1 MACKVPPLTEA
12 VTATGQSK
20 RGAEQAAAE
29 KTLAL
34 LRPANRDQ
42 PA

>member
-1 MACKVPPLTEA
+1 MEA

-34 LRPANRDQ
+34 LRLAHRDQ

>member
-1 MACKVPPLTEA
+1 MACKVKPLAEA

-34 LRPANRDQ
+34 LRPAARNE